1 MKKLLI
7 IFLLSM
13 SSLACSADN
22 SKCSYSED
30 MIKQTA
36 PQNAA
41 NIAAYYWQSGLD
53 KRSDEHL
60 KTLHIIYKNGDHA
73 VIQHKF
79 CSMYNFEV
87 IYLRNSQADYLD
99 AGSIAKIASGLYTQ
113 YAAKK
118 AKFSRPLDEIILT
131 SLKKAGF
138 DVDKNSAVGLPE
150 NDASYPNAR
159 VEYSLDYKSLDEFSS
174 IYSSVTKF
182 YVGIGGA
189 T

>member
-1 MKKLLI
+1 
-7 IFLLSM
+7 
-13 SSLACSADN
+13 
-22 SKCSYSED
+22 
-30 MIKQTA
+30 MIKQTP

-41 NIAAYYWQSGLD
+41 NVATHYWESGID

-87 IYLRNSQADYLD
+87 VYLRNSQADYLD
-99 AGSIAKIASGLYTQ
+99 AASIAKIVNDLYTQ

-118 AKFSRPLDEIILT
+118 AKFSRPLVDIIST

-138 DVDKNSAVGLPE
+138 DIDKDSAVGLPE

-182 YVGIGGA
+182 YMGIGGA
-189 T
+189 P